1 MRDLADSRTAPASSS
16 EDWLVSERVDFWGV
30 AAGGGVLLLL
40 MALVL
45 AWHGERELA
54 AADIILGELHLG
66 ATYGA
71 IVRRGLWRRMPVE
84 LLLAPI
90 AIVAA
95 TYALAW
101 NDRAVLLT
109 TLVLYLGA
117 WHRGRQTLGIA
128 RHYQRRAGGPVSAA
142 HRVLLQAAFYLPM
155 IATVAYYTSV
165 APDHEGEPFHQLSL
179 SPDPLCA
186 LAMLAGA
193 SVLAYLALTLGRTA
207 LPRRAHPEDR
217 GPGAA
222 RPVVHPGERWLVV
235 ANALGFGSAYV
246 LGAGNSWFVL
256 VLAIHHEVQ
265 YLFFT
270 YARARLSPAGCRH
283 SRPDPGVAAASW
295 RGRAGAEAA
304 RMGRFAV
311 WPVLGL
317 GSWMLCTM
325 TGVGGLE
332 PFLTAGLLG
341 HYWLDGRIWNAR
353 ARRMSS
359 V

>member
-1 MRDLADSRTAPASSS
+1 MLPQLAESPTAPPSSRA
-16 EDWLVSERVDFWGV
+16 WLVSERVDFWGV

-71 IVRRGLWRRMPVE
+71 IVGRGLWRRMPVE
-84 LLLAPI
+84 LLLVPL

-101 NDRAVLLT
+101 HDRAVLLT
-109 TLVLYLGA
+109 TIVLYLGA

-128 RHYQRRAGGPVSAA
+128 RHYQRRAGGPVSAP
-142 HRVLLQAAFYLPM
+142 HRFLLQAAFYLPM
-155 IATVAYYTSV
+155 IATVAYYTSI
-165 APDHEGEPFHQLSL
+165 APDHEGEPFHQLSVP
-179 SPDPLCA
+179 PDILWA

-207 LPRRAHPEDR
+207 LPRREHPEDL
-217 GPGAA
+217 GAA
-222 RPVVHPGERWLVV
+222 EPVVHPGERWLVV

-270 YARARLSPAGCRH
+270 YALARSP
-283 SRPDPGVAAASW
+283 
-295 RGRAGAEAA
+295 GAEVRRVA
-304 RMGRFAV
+304 RFAV

-317 GSWMLCTM
+317 GSWALCTM

>member
-1 MRDLADSRTAPASSS
+1 MRLTAEARVSSPGV
-16 EDWLVSERVDFWGV
+16 WLVSERADFWGV
-30 AAGGGVLLLL
+30 AAGGGALLLL

-71 IVRRGLWRRMPVE
+71 IVRRRLWRRMPVE
-84 LLLAPI
+84 LLLVPL

-95 TYALAW
+95 TYALSW

-109 TLVLYLGA
+109 TVVLYLGA

-128 RHYQRRAGGPVSAA
+128 RHYQRRAGGPVSAP
-142 HRVLLQAAFYLPM
+142 HRWLLQAAFYLPM
-155 IATVAYYTSV
+155 IATVAYYTSI

-179 SPDPLCA
+179 SPDLLWA
-186 LAMLAGA
+186 LAMLAA
-193 SVLAYLALTLGRTA
+193 LSVLAYLALTIGRTT
-207 LPRRAHPEDR
+207 LPRRDHPEDLT
-217 GPGAA
+217 PSQ
-222 RPVVHPGERWLVV
+222 PVVHPGERWLVV

-270 YARARLSPAGCRH
+270 YALARGTPS
-283 SRPDPGVAAASW
+283 S
-295 RGRAGAEAA
+295 RGRGAVVEVGRLA
-304 RMGRFAV
+304 RFAV

-317 GSWMLCTM
+317 ASWAACTM
-325 TGVGGLE
+325 TGIGGLE

-353 ARRMSS
+353 ARRLAT